1 MKNVKGEV
9 IYVGRA
15 GSLKKRVSS
24 YFIKAHDA
32 KTEAL
37 VSHVAS
43 IDCKKTD
50 SVLEAT
56 FKEAELIKKHQP
68 KYNIEQKDDKSFI
81 YVVITKDIYPRVLV
95 ARGRELEKTPGLYQA
110 VFGPFKSRD
119 LVQSLLKLVRKIIP
133 FSACKP
139 PRDQKKIKPCFYNHL
154 GLCPGVCTLAI
165 TPREYKKIIKNLIL
179 FFSGKRKRVIAN
191 LVREME
197 RLSKE
202 EDFESAAR
210 IRNQLHNLK
219 HICDVALMKKEEISR
234 IPFRRIEG
242 YDVSNISGKYAVGS
256 MVVFING
263 EPDKKEYRKFKI
275 KTVEG
280 INDTEMLK
288 EILRRRFTHKE
299 WSLPDLIFID
309 GGTAQVN
316 AGVEIARSMNFFV
329 PIVGIAKGKTRKKV
343 ELIFNKEAK
352 IFKKEIMELRELF
365 ARVRDEAHRFA
376 LSYHK
381 KLRKFAIKHS

>member
-1 MKNVKGEV
+1 MKDAHGVV

-15 GSLKKRVSS
+15 GSLKKRVAS
-24 YFIKAHDA
+24 YFTKAHDA

-37 VSHVAS
+37 VAHIAS
-43 IDCKKTD
+43 INSIKTD

-56 FKEAELIKKHQP
+56 FKEAELIKKYQP
-68 KYNIEQKDDKSFI
+68 KYNIEQKDDKSFM
-81 YVVITKDIYPRVLV
+81 YAVITKDAYPRVLA
-95 ARGRELEKTPGLYQA
+95 ARGRELEKTTELYQA

-119 LVQSLLKLVRKIIP
+119 LLQSLLKLVRKIIP
-133 FSACKP
+133 FSSCKP
-139 PRDQKKIKPCFYNHL
+139 PANQKKSKPCFYYHL
-154 GLCPGVCTLAI
+154 GECQGVCIGAI

-202 EDFESAAR
+202 ENFESAAR
-210 IRNQLHNLK
+210 IRNQLYNLK
-219 HICDVALMKKEEISR
+219 HIRDVALIKKEEMPE
-234 IPFRRIEG
+234 IPFQRIEG

-256 MVVFING
+256 MVVFTRG

-280 INDTEMLK
+280 INDVKMLK
-288 EILRRRFTHKE
+288 EILGRRFTHNE
-299 WSLPDLIFID
+299 WNLPDIIFID
-309 GGTAQVN
+309 GGVAQVN
-316 AGVEIARSMNFFV
+316 AGAEIARSMNFSV

-343 ELIFNKEAK
+343 ELIFNKEAR
-352 IFKKEIMELRELF
+352 ILKKEIMELREIF

-381 KLRKFAIKHS
+381 KLRKGYL